1 MRKNR
6 EGDKGRGGLLER
18 SSVTE
23 ERRSN
28 STNAYRQPSK
38 SEEQDRG
45 EEGSP
50 RNSSV
55 AHNERWKRERK
66 SSRLIASRQRKA
78 IAVANVE
85 SRGGETTLDDE
96 KKGRG
101 HLFDSR

>member
-6 EGDKGRGGLLER
+6 EGDKGRGGLLDR

-28 STNAYRQPSK
+28 SANAYRQPSK

-66 SSRLIASRQRKA
+66 SSRLIASQRKA